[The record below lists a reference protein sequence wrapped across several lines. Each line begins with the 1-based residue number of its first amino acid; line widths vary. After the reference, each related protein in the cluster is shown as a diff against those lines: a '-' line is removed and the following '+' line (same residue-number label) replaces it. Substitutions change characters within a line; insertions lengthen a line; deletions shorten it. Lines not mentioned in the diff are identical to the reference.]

1 MENEAEIA
9 INQGPSHFL
18 KAIVFCYFGSK
29 YNEIMI
35 TATLKVLYARD
46 LTKLKQ
52 ELALYSSEKNIWRTD
67 KNIENSAGNLCLH
80 LIGNLNTYIG
90 AELGNTGYV
99 RNRPEE
105 FSQKNI
111 LREELVSKIDS
122 TITMLETVVGS
133 LTQDRLKIEYPRT
146 VLNDNVSTEY
156 FLIHLAMHLSYHL
169 GQVNYHRR
177 LLDC

>member
-1 MENEAEIA
+1 
-9 INQGPSHFL
+9 
-18 KAIVFCYFGSK
+18 
-29 YNEIMI
+29 MI
-35 TATLKVLYARD
+35 TATLKALYARD

-52 ELALYSSEKNIWRTD
+52 ELVLYSNEKNIWRID

-105 FSQKNI
+105 FSLKNI
-111 LREELVSKIDS
+111 PREELISKIDS

-133 LTQDRLKIEYPRT
+133 LTEDRLKIEYPRA
-146 VLNDNVSTEY
+146 VSNDNVSTEY

-169 GQVNYHRR
+169 GQINYHRR